1 MPVVPTVN
9 DLNQN
14 RYFDLFS
21 KLLNDRII
29 LITEGI
35 DEYLMG
41 IVIGQLLYLDAK
53 DESEPISIYISSS
66 DGSVMSALAIV
77 DTMNLIKAPIHTYA
91 LGLVGSVASLIFV
104 TGAIR
109 NILPHSQLLL
119 HQPLNQ
125 TRGQASDIE
134 IHAKNMVKLK
144 EKIVKLIA
152 DKTGKSEKIIHKEID
167 RDRFFDANEAV
178 EFNLADNIIV
188 SLKG

>member
-1 MPVVPTVN
+1 MPIVPTVN

-21 KLLNDRII
+21 KLLNDRIV
-29 LITEGI
+29 LITESI
-35 DEYLMG
+35 DDYLMG

-53 DESEPISIYISSS
+53 DEKEPISIYISSA
-66 DGSVMSALAIV
+66 DGSLMSALAIV

-104 TGAIR
+104 NGETR
-109 NILPHSQLLL
+109 NILPHAQLLL
-119 HQPLNQ
+119 HQPFNQ

-134 IHAKNMVKLK
+134 IHAKNMLKLK
-144 EKIVKLIA
+144 DKVVKILS
-152 DKTGKSEKIIHKEID
+152 DKTGKSEKLIHKEID
-167 RDRFFDANEAV
+167 RDRFFDAQESLD
-178 EFNLADNIIV
+178 FNLADNIIH